1 MDTTWNNQCDR
12 GEKSA
17 GFFTAK
23 PVLSQ
28 GYHIQTLDKQDTLKG
43 RSQMSHM
50 FTLKSFI
57 NKEQFVPC
65 CLTLTRNDCVT
76 MTMFMHQIRFQG
88 DDNARFLGEKS
99 VVINGKRF
107 THSLTCSIQSPV
119 HKLTCSKFHKLLQ
132 TRKGASSQICF
143 KLELKWVEKNK
154 PYLLI
159 GWVNELNSDM
169 A

>member
-1 MDTTWNNQCDR
+1 MDTTWNNQCVR
-12 GEKSA
+12 EEKSA

-28 GYHIQTLDKQDTLKG
+28 GYHIETLDKQDTLKG

-50 FTLKSFI
+50 FTLESLI
-57 NKEQFVPC
+57 NKERLVPRC
-65 CLTLTRNDCVT
+65 FTLMRNDSVA

-107 THSLTCSIQSPV
+107 THSLQFCETFKSSGKYRVCYLIQDEL
-119 HKLTCSKFHKLLQ
+119 HHLLL
-132 TRKGASSQICF
+132 S
-143 KLELKWVEKNK
+143 L
-154 PYLLI
+154 
-159 GWVNELNSDM
+159 
-169 A
+169 